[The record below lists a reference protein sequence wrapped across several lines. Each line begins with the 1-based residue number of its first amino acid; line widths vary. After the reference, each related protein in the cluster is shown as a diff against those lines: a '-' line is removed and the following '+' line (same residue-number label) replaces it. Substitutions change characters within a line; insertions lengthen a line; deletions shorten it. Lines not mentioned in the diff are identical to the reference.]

1 VCIFITC
8 TDTCIAHFLTSLTV
22 YLIAAPSLSW
32 CSSISSSNLCFCLL
46 PSGFAPY
53 PALPQGLSNFFNKP
67 FDVRLYI
74 CIYRPHQLDAATTML
89 TISSMESF
97 WFASPI
103 AMSDLRSQP
112 PSGGFL
118 PTLEHV
124 ELFQHAV
131 WTHGDYIYHLPTSRL
146 RETFLDAYTNTP
158 VRESNRRSRL
168 VPFDLP
174 AQGFLPTLPY
184 LRACRTFP
192 TLLSDLR

>member
-1 VCIFITC
+1 VHIHYLYRHVHCTSSHFSHCILDCCSLFELVLLNLLVQPL
-8 TDTCIAHFLTSLTV
+8 FL
-22 YLIAAPSLSW
+22 
-32 CSSISSSNLCFCLL
+32 SSSFGLCSLPPCLTACRTFSIRL
-46 PSGFAPY
+46 
-53 PALPQGLSNFFNKP
+53 

-89 TISSMESF
+89 TISSMGSF

-118 PTLEHV
+118 PTSEHV

-131 WTHGDYIYHLPTSRL
+131 STHGDYIYHLPTSRL
-146 RETFLDAYTNTP
+146 REMFLDAYTNTP
-158 VRESNRRSRL
+158 VRESNIHSRL

-174 AQGFLPTLPY
+174 AQGFIPTSLY

-192 TLLSDLR
+192 TLLSDIR